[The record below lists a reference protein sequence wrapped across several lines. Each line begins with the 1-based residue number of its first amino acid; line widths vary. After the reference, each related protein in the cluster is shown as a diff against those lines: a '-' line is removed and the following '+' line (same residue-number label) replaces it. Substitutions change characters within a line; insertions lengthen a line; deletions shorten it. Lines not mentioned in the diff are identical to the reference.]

1 MNSLQGRRE
10 FVCSMPGLARLWPG
24 YGQVIAGGRRRKQA
38 GGRRRKQAC

>member
-24 YGQVIAGGRRRKQA
+24 YSRGEEKEAGRWEKEETGLLT
-38 GGRRRKQAC
+38 

>member
-24 YGQVIAGGRRRKQA
+24 YNRGEEKETGRWEKEET
-38 GGRRRKQAC
+38 GLLT